1 MKMAILLVALSLL
14 FAGCATTASNQAN
27 TTTNGGN
34 YMVTKTQ
41 TKVAAKGDTVR
52 VDYVGKLEDGTVFD
66 TSLQAEAAKAGLP
79 LRPSYSPLE
88 FKVGAGQMIAGFDA
102 GVVGMSEGQEKTVK
116 ITPENGYGNRREDMV
131 VVIPIENI
139 GNSAEV
145 KVGSMLSSSNG
156 ATGIVTEIKN
166 GTAKVDFNHELAGK
180 SLVFTIKMV
189 SIQKAS

>member
-14 FAGCATTASNQAN
+14 FAGCATNSSTNAN
-27 TTTNGGN
+27 TTKEGN
-34 YMVTKTQ
+34 NMATKTQ
-41 TKVAAKGDTVR
+41 TKIVANGDTVQ
-52 VDYVGKLEDGTVFD
+52 VDYVGKLENGAVFD
-66 TSLQAEAAKAGLP
+66 TSLKAEAAKAGLP

-88 FKVGAGQMIAGFDA
+88 FTVGAGQMIAGFDA

-156 ATGIVTEIKN
+156 ATGVVTEIKN

-180 SLVFTIKMV
+180 NLVFTIKMV
-189 SIQKAS
+189 KITKAA